1 MRRFITLI
9 LPFAVLFA
17 AVPAGAGGS
26 GSVGNDGNPPATL
39 NPGDENATG
48 AFAGPVFIE
57 LRDIP
62 NVGTSTPLPL
72 GGRFMRV
79 TSRIGDGD
87 SFVLLYADFVCGDP
101 AVADPCSEELIC
113 TIGKGHKENCE
124 LDLIVDLAKSVE
136 IKAVAVSLLIP
147 QIVARFGLDPGTV
160 LELTKLKKYVQD
172 GPIGDVDGVLSFVA
186 VMDAGFDAQ

>member
-17 AVPAGAGGS
+17 AVPAGAGGQ
-26 GSVGNDGNPPATL
+26 GGVGDDGNPPATL
-39 NPGDENATG
+39 NPGDENAPG

-62 NVGTSTPLPL
+62 NVGTGTPSPL
-72 GGRFMRV
+72 GARFMRV

-87 SFVLLYADFVCGDP
+87 SFRLLDADFVCGDP

-113 TIGKGHKENCE
+113 TIGKGNRERCE
-124 LDLIVDLAKSVE
+124 LGLVIDIRKAAE
-136 IKAVAVSLLIP
+136 IQAVAVSLLIP
-147 QIVARFGLDPGTV
+147 QIVAGFGLDPGTV
-160 LELTKLKKYVQD
+160 LELTKLKKYVQT